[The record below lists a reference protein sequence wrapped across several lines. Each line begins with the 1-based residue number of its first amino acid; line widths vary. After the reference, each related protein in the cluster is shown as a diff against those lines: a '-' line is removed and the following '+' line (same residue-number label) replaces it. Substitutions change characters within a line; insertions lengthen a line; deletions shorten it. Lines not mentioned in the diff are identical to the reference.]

1 MNFQL
6 AVNTMLGRRQ
16 IRASDNL
23 EQAVARKLDFGHP
36 TKVSNKTMQK
46 LSERIKSASP
56 EELRRTQN
64 LLLLRGTGLSIT
76 MAARIASVHKAV
88 VEDAFARLSNAY
100 DLLGQH
106 EQVQAALDGA
116 GRTYGT
122 HPLEGFLETP
132 KLRLPSEASAPSQQQ
147 NHTESGATPQE
158 QANARSFTP
167 PDPERFGWRSF
178 SSVSANTGLSFRTLS
193 TTSASQVMSTF
204 GGNHEVGL
212 AQRSV
217 SSVPVRPAP
226 PPPPPASKPARFA
239 SIGREQTTSPRQPIP
254 VAIPVPPAAVLATGG
269 SEATVVHQLPT
280 RSEDN
285 SAPALD
291 AAANRPHNRAFDPKI
306 QKMLAHPSVPEEV
319 RIWADDTRVT
329 EAVILAELQQHYQTA
344 YKDASSK

>member
-76 MAARIASVHKAV
+76 MAARIASVHKAL
-88 VEDAFARLSNAY
+88 VEDRFAQLSRAY
-100 DLLGQH
+100 DALGQH
-106 EQVQAALDGA
+106 EQVQAALYGA

-122 HPLEGFLETP
+122 RPLEGFLETP
-132 KLRLPSEASAPSQQQ
+132 KLRLPSEANAPSQQQ
-147 NHTESGATPQE
+147 NDTEYRAMLHE
-158 QANARSFTP
+158 RANASSFTP
-167 PDPERFGWRSF
+167 PDPERFGCRSF
-178 SSVSANTGLSFRTLS
+178 SSASTNTHLSFRTLS
-193 TTSASQVMSTF
+193 TTSGSQAMSTF
-204 GGNHEVGL
+204 GGSHEVGL

-217 SSVPVRPAP
+217 SSLPVRPAP
-226 PPPPPASKPARFA
+226 LPPSSKPARFA

-254 VAIPVPPAAVLATGG
+254 VAVPVSPAATLATGG
-269 SEATVVHQLPT
+269 SEASVVHQPQA
-280 RSEDN
+280 RPEDS
-285 SAPALD
+285 SAPTLD
-291 AAANRPHNRAFDPKI
+291 AEMSRPHNRAFDPKI
-306 QKMLAHPSVPEEV
+306 QKMLAHPSVPEDV
-319 RIWADDTRVT
+319 RIWAGDMRVT
-329 EAVILAELQQHYQTA
+329 EAVILAELQRHYQTA
-344 YKDASSK
+344 YEAAS

>member
-226 PPPPPASKPARFA
+226 PPPPPRV
-239 SIGREQTTSPRQPIP
+239 SPRDLPASGANKRRHRVSPYRSRFLCHLPQFSLPVDRKPLLFTNCQRARKTTLHPLSTPQRTDLTTGHSILKFKKCLRIP
-254 VAIPVPPAAVLATGG
+254 
-269 SEATVVHQLPT
+269 
-280 RSEDN
+280 RY
-285 SAPALD
+285 
-291 AAANRPHNRAFDPKI
+291 PKRCEFGRTI
-306 QKMLAHPSVPEEV
+306 RESPKP
-319 RIWADDTRVT
+319 
-329 EAVILAELQQHYQTA
+329 
-344 YKDASSK
+344 